1 MIAKYQTKTGYLTST
16 ALFAALICLTTAYL
30 FHIPFGANGGYIHIG
45 DALIYLAATLLPTPY
60 ALLAGAIGGAM
71 ADLLSAPIWAIPTFF
86 IKMMIALPFTNK
98 GNKII
103 CFQNVAA
110 LLVAGLISCVGYAI
124 AEMIIYGSKAMI
136 FVSIVGQITQAV
148 GSAIVFIPIGITL
161 DRMHFK
167 H

>member
-30 FHIPFGANGGYIHIG
+30 FHIPFGANGGYVHIG

-71 ADLLSAPIWAIPTFF
+71 ADLLTAPIWAIPTFF
-86 IKMMIALPFTNK
+86 IKMLIALPFTNK

-103 CFQNVAA
+103 CAKNITA
-110 LLVAGLISCVGYAI
+110 LFISGLISCIGYAI
-124 AEMIIYGSKAMI
+124 AEMIIYGSEAMI
-136 FVSIVGQITQAV
+136 YVSIVGQITQAV
-148 GSAIVFIPIGITL
+148 GSAIVFILIGITL

>member
-1 MIAKYQTKTGYLTST
+1 MIAKYQTKTGYLTTT

-86 IKMMIALPFTNK
+86 IKMLIALPFTAK

-103 CFQNVAA
+103 CFRNIAA
-110 LLVAGLISCVGYAI
+110 IFPAGIISCIGYAV
-124 AEMIIYGSKAMI
+124 AEMLIYGSEAMI
-136 FVSIVGQITQAV
+136 YVSLASSLTQAI
-148 GSAIVFIPIGITL
+148 GSGIVFILIGITL
-161 DRMHFK
+161 DNMRFK
-167 H
+167 R